1 MELINELKDR
11 LKNGEVSFTYRK
23 KDGSTRTARG
33 TTKLDIVPE
42 QHQPKGGFSAPDN
55 VCRYFDLNSEGWRS
69 LIIEN
74 LVSID
79 D

>member
-42 QHQPKGGFSAPDN
+42 HHQPKGGFSDTDN

-69 LIIEN
+69 FIIEN

>member
-1 MELINELKDR
+1 MIETLKKR
-11 LKNGEVSFTYRK
+11 LHEGEVSFTYRK
-23 KDGSTRTARG
+23 KDGSTRTAKG
-33 TTKLDIVPE
+33 TLNIKIIPE
-42 QHQPKGGFSAPDN
+42 AHQPKGGYEAPDN

-69 LIIEN
+69 FIKEN